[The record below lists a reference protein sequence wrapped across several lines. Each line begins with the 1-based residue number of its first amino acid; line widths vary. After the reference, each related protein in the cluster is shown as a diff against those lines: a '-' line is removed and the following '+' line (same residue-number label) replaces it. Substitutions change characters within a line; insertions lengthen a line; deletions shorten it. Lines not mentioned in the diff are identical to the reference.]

1 VPSGSLYP
9 HQWSWD
15 SAFVAFGLQH
25 WAPGRAAAELLS
37 LFGGQWSD
45 GRVPHIVFN
54 PAVHEH
60 AYFPG
65 PAFWRST
72 NGSGRPLVATSGIIQ
87 PPVHASAALAVLDH
101 LPDASAFAARIYPL
115 LKAQNDYI
123 AQRRIDPETG
133 LAFILHPWESGLDNC
148 PSWDAPLAAVP
159 VDLSLFERF
168 TRRDLDHAGEHERPT
183 DGDYARYIRL
193 ALAYRDHGYDDAW
206 AHDEAEFAVVDPVF
220 NTLWAASER
229 ALAKIA
235 ERLRL
240 DPVRHLESAARITTA
255 LQDRLWPA
263 GAKLAQ
269 AYDMRSGIL
278 QPEATVGGALPLLL
292 PDLDREIVERIVRAL
307 TGSGFEV
314 GSSATLGV
322 PSYDRTSA
330 KYDPTRY
337 WRGPSWMNTTW
348 LVTTGLRRHSYLEL
362 VCGVGNDQQDV
373 DDRLGREPRHRG
385 RSNMF
390 DLDCPRAECG
400 PNPFLLA
407 GEMCCPF
414 WISLGQGD
422 RSVGGYRRDQKLRL
436 TTRVG
441 GWLIHLYLLAIS
453 IGRRARPGRL
463 AVGKLTLVSHHE

>member
-1 VPSGSLYP
+1 MELTNAEACALERSAVEVLATNWHGHATVPSGSLYP

-15 SAFVAFGLQH
+15 SAFIAFGLQH
-25 WAPGRAAAELLS
+25 WAPRRAAAELLS
-37 LFGGQWSD
+37 LFGGQWGD

-54 PAVHEH
+54 PAVHED

-65 PAFWRST
+65 PDFWRSKD
-72 NGSGRPLVATSGIIQ
+72 GSGRPSVATSGIIQ
-87 PPVHASAALAVLDH
+87 PPVHASAARAVLDH
-101 LPDASAFAARIYPL
+101 LPDPAAFAARIYPL

-123 AQRRIDPETG
+123 ARRRIDPQTG

-148 PSWDAPLAAVP
+148 PSWDVPLAAVP

-235 ERLRL
+235 KQLHL
-240 DPVRHLESAARITTA
+240 DPAIHLESAARVTTA
-255 LQDRLWPA
+255 LQDRLWTA
-263 GAKLAQ
+263 STELAQ
-269 AYDMRSGIL
+269 AYDMRSGML

-292 PDLDREIVERIVRAL
+292 PDLDRKIVARIVAAL
-307 TGSGFEV
+307 TGPQFQVDSA
-314 GSSATLGV
+314 ATLGV

-337 WRGPSWMNTTW
+337 WRGPTWMNTTW
-348 LVTTGLRRHSYLEL
+348 LVTTGLRRHGFVELALKLERDL
-362 VCGVGNDQQDV
+362 VGLAHRSGFREYFNPVSGTGHGTDKFSWTAAIVLHLLRCRRLDLCG
-373 DDRLGREPRHRG
+373 
-385 RSNMF
+385 S
-390 DLDCPRAECG
+390 
-400 PNPFLLA
+400 
-407 GEMCCPF
+407 
-414 WISLGQGD
+414 
-422 RSVGGYRRDQKLRL
+422 
-436 TTRVG
+436 
-441 GWLIHLYLLAIS
+441 
-453 IGRRARPGRL
+453 
-463 AVGKLTLVSHHE
+463 